1 MGILDLAKF
10 VFGTETGMASAGVS
24 IAKRLKLNGKYTEMC
39 TELARHQYA
48 LQQARESK
56 NKENKERHWNAA
68 EHHLNKA
75 NTLRRELIPM
85 IDWFRQTG
93 EPIPIAE
100 VIESI
105 PRHDFQM
112 PERRKWWQF

>member
-1 MGILDLAKF
+1 MGLIHLAQF
-10 VFGTETGMASAGVS
+10 FLGTETGIASAGVS
-24 IAKRLKLNGKYTEMC
+24 IAKRLELNGKYGEMC
-39 TELARHQYA
+39 TELARHQHA

-56 NKENKERHWNAA
+56 NKENKERHWSAA

-75 NTLRRELIPM
+75 NTLRQQLVPLIE
-85 IDWFRQTG
+85 WFQKTG

-100 VIESI
+100 VVTSI
-105 PRHDFQM
+105 PRHDFVM